1 MSKKPNATPQEDR
14 SGGRGIEI
22 TTTTSFDYSLLP
34 DDVAN
39 EAKEVAAEFRAFE
52 ARTVEGLA
60 EIGRRLIR
68 VRDRVERGKFLRWVE
83 AEFPNAKSTAYRM
96 MDVAENLASDELP
109 TMGSLPPTTIYQ
121 LAAPGTPAPLR
132 QGIIARLKSGERI
145 PPPQIKHMVRE
156 ARKAD
161 RKAKEEARLSPKEKK
176 KRGERESR
184 QRCAAEKREA
194 ERLPKERED
203 ARAATEAM
211 EMLVK
216 HFSDEEL
223 RRLVGLLKSCS
234 EIVVATL
241 SGGEVPRYLLS
252 EDDARRTLDPW
263 RGRAA
268 PADQLQAA

>member
-176 KRGERESR
+176 KRGEREKS
-184 QRCAAEKREA
+184 AA
-194 ERLPKERED
+194 
-203 ARAATEAM
+203 
-211 EMLVK
+211 
-216 HFSDEEL
+216 L
-223 RRLVGLLKSCS
+223 RRGK
-234 EIVVATL
+234 EG
-241 SGGEVPRYLLS
+241 GGEVAEGTGGCPSRHRGHG
-252 EDDARRTLDPW
+252 DAGEALQRRGT
-263 RGRAA
+263 AA
-268 PADQLQAA
+268 PRGAPEVLFIDRRRHPERWRSPPLLAVGR